1 MQASCRRVRR
11 SSITPVALELLLQA
25 ELERM
30 RTQAE
35 LPSLLSVT
43 LGTLDGKALA
53 GVGDVAPARIA
64 KVAARKLAGVE
75 DPLVASFRSEPF
87 HINVVELPGGWS
99 VLLTSVGAKA
109 PSREVEAGVRRI
121 LS

>member
-1 MQASCRRVRR
+1 MQESCRRVRR
-11 SSITPVALELLLQA
+11 SSVTPVALELLLEA
-25 ELERM
+25 ELQRM
-30 RTQAE
+30 RAAHANT
-35 LPSLLSVT
+35 SLAVT
-43 LGTLDGKALA
+43 LGTFDGKALA

-75 DPLVASFRSEPF
+75 DALVASFRSEPF
-87 HINVVELPGGWS
+87 HISVVELPGGWS
-99 VLLTSVGAKA
+99 LLLTAVGAKT

>member
-1 MQASCRRVRR
+1 MQESCRRVRR
-11 SSITPVALELLLQA
+11 SSVTPVALELLLDA
-25 ELERM
+25 ELGRM
-30 RTQAE
+30 RASHGHA
-35 LPSLLSVT
+35 SLAVT
-43 LGTLDGKALA
+43 LSTFDGKALA

-75 DPLVASFRSEPF
+75 DPLVASFRNEPF
-87 HINVVELPGGWS
+87 HMSVVDLPGGWS
-99 VLLTSVGAKA
+99 LLLTAVGARP